1 MDVASFGFSDLHC
14 YGSAFYD
21 FLALRK
27 RFFVDTLGWDIPHDD
42 RVEMDQYDNPL
53 AHYAVVLRE
62 GVVVGGARTMP
73 TTAAWGPHSY
83 MLRDAAAGLLP
94 DIPPRVMPRV
104 IVSPEVWE
112 CTRLVVSD
120 DLVTQADR
128 SKALSLI
135 VEGLA
140 AVVRARGG
148 RRLMSLSPLS
158 LTRALRQ
165 LGWQAERIGEPYRND
180 GDGRQYAVLTMAAQR
195 HAALGATA

>member
-1 MDVASFGFSDLHC
+1 MHAITFPLTGLHC
-14 YGSAFYD
+14 HGSAFFDY
-21 FLALRK
+21 LRLRK
-27 RFFVDTLGWDIPHDD
+27 RHFVDALGWDIPHDEA
-42 RVEMDQYDNPL
+42 VEMDQYDNPL